1 MREWWFESTRGN
13 STGRLRG
20 NSGRHRHLRVV
31 APLPS
36 EPGPPYVSGL
46 TVSPSDPGA
55 TTSLMDGLSVPI
67 RGFRILTGTANP
79 PLADAIA
86 TSLGIELCKTTVTR
100 FADGEVFVRLDE
112 NVRGADVFIVQPT
125 NPPADNLMELLL
137 LIDAA
142 QRASAARITVVM
154 PYYGYARQD
163 RKDQPRV
170 AIGAKL
176 VANMIMRAGADRVLG
191 LDFHQ
196 HQLQGFFDI
205 PVDHLYAA
213 PVFTAHYRKKNLVD
227 PVVVAP
233 DVGAAK
239 MARGFA
245 KRLNASLA
253 IIDKRRPAANVAE
266 VVNVVGEVEGRDCL
280 LVDDM
285 IDTAGTVSEA
295 ARALKKLGARDVY
308 VCATHGLLSGPAV
321 ERLRDA
327 PITEVAITDSL
338 ATPEHKRFPTLAV
351 LSVGELLAKAIRFT
365 HADQSVSSL
374 FD

>member
-1 MREWWFESTRGN
+1 
-13 STGRLRG
+13 
-20 NSGRHRHLRVV
+20 
-31 APLPS
+31 
-36 EPGPPYVSGL
+36 
-46 TVSPSDPGA
+46 
-55 TTSLMDGLSVPI
+55 MDGLSVPLH
-67 RGFRILTGTANP
+67 GFRVLTGNANRA
-79 PLADAIA
+79 LAEEIA
-86 TSLGIELCKTTVTR
+86 KHLGADLTKAAVTR
-100 FADGEVFVRLDE
+100 FADGEVFVRVDE

-125 NPPADNLMELLL
+125 NPPAENIMELLL

-142 QRASAARITVVM
+142 RRASAARITCVL

-176 VANMIMRAGADRVLG
+176 MANMIMTAGADRVLG
-191 LDFHQ
+191 IDFHQ

-213 PVFTAHYRKKNLVD
+213 PVFTSHYRKKKLQD

-233 DVGAAK
+233 DVGSAK

-253 IIDKRRPAANVAE
+253 IIDKRRPRANVSE
-266 VVNVVGEVEGRDCL
+266 VVNVVGEVEGKDCL
-280 LVDDM
+280 LADDM

-295 ARALKKLGARDVY
+295 ARALKDLGARDIY
-308 VCATHGLLSGPAV
+308 VCATHALLSGPAV
-321 ERLRDA
+321 ERLSNA
-327 PITEVAITDSL
+327 PVTEVAVTDTI
-338 ATPEHKRFPTLAV
+338 AIPESRRFPSLTV

-365 HADQSVSSL
+365 HSDQSVSSL
-374 FD
+374 FE